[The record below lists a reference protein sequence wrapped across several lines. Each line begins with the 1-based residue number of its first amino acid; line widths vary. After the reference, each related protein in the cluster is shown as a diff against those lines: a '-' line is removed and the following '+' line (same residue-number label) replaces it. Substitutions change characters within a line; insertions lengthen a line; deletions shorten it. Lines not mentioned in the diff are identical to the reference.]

1 MYLGYVILEIAI
13 VVLMEVACCPGW
25 ERGVQAVHLRRSCAG
40 NHRLMPP
47 VGWGC
52 AGVTGAPEAGDA
64 GVVSPGMPLVVGAL
78 SALLVPGFTVL
89 PVGWPYDADS
99 RRLRSGRSLRSA
111 LGARAFR
118 MGPSRDTIGSPRSVA
133 ASAGSPGRCG
143 FVSRGGRTSR
153 ACAVCSGGTACASRC
168 TRGRST
174 RGTRAIAACAAVA
187 NARRTCTAGIRAL
200 RRAIVSCAIGGGPLE
215 ISIRVCSAAARRTA
229 FASIGA
235 TRLFGCA
242 VSSGRCRPGCCGCG
256 GPLRGR
262 CGSASIIGTG
272 ARLRSCASTGIGAI
286 CAFTRA
292 LGCCPALGCPLR
304 AARRWFCLCST

>member
-1 MYLGYVILEIAI
+1 MRCRRRVTRHAAGSGRAVR
-13 VVLMEVACCPGW
+13 VACP
-25 ERGVQAVHLRRSCAG
+25 
-40 NHRLMPP
+40 RLH
-47 VGWGC
+47 
-52 AGVTGAPEAGDA
+52 GAACRLAIDA
-64 GVVSPGMPLVVGAL
+64 S
-78 SALLVPGFTVL
+78 
-89 PVGWPYDADS
+89 S
-99 RRLRSGRSLRSA
+99 RRLRSGRRLRSA
-111 LGARAFR
+111 LGAKRSA
-118 MGPSRDTIGSPRSVA
+118 MGPSRDTIGSPCSVA
-133 ASAGSPGRCG
+133 ARAGSPGRCG
-143 FVSRGGRTSR
+143 SVTRGGRTSR

-168 TRGRST
+168 TCGRST

-187 NARRTCTAGIRAL
+187 NARRTCAAGIRTL
-200 RRAIVSCAIGGGPLE
+200 RRTIVSCAIGGGPLE

-304 AARRWFCLCST
+304 GPALVLLMQHIGISATAATQQHHRCGQHPANR